1 MKDFLFFAITHPAIV
16 LNTLLKKPLTE
27 QQREKITF
35 ALINKIESKCNIGN
49 NVLKKYHD
57 ELKNN
62 HELISYINT
71 SLKNLPNTGAF
82 NPTFQTVIYALIRH
96 LMPENIVETGV
107 ANGVSSTIILTAL
120 DLNNKGKLHS
130 VDLPTTYWENTPY
143 REEDKVQ
150 VKNNDVGWIIPQNL
164 RGRWKLNLG
173 KSKEKL
179 PDIFNQIKKCE
190 IFFHDSEHSYDNM
203 TFEFNIAWPSIT
215 KRGIIIADDVHRN
228 KAFDDFVN
236 RYKTEIISLKIG
248 QFGLIMKK

>member
-1 MKDFLFFAITHPAIV
+1 MNV
-16 LNTLLKKPLTE
+16 LLKKTLTE
-27 QQREKITF
+27 QQREAVTS
-35 ALINKIESKCNIGN
+35 ALINKIELKCGLGK

-62 HELISYINT
+62 HELIDYITT
-71 SLKNLPNTGAF
+71 SLKNLQNTGAF

-96 LMPENIVETGV
+96 LMPENVVETGV

-120 DLNNKGKLHS
+120 DLNKKGKLHS

-143 REEDKVQ
+143 RNEDKVQ

-164 RGRWKLNLG
+164 RSRWMLNIG
-173 KSKEKL
+173 KSEEKL
-179 PDIFNQIKKCE
+179 PDIFNHIKKCE
-190 IFFHDSEHSYDNM
+190 IFFHDSEHSYENM
-203 TFEFNIAWPSIT
+203 MFEFKVAWPNLT
-215 KRGIIIADDVHRN
+215 KGGIIIADDVHRN
-228 KAFDDFVN
+228 KAFGDFAN